1 MDAEVAQ
8 PVEQRIRNAWVV
20 RSNLILGSSFCQKA
34 GGFMSQHASFKK
46 SAASAGAS
54 QTVLKR
60 YDRIALMKK
69 RGQWKEGRSVL
80 GLPKTKPEA

>member
-1 MDAEVAQ
+1 
-8 PVEQRIRNAWVV
+8 
-20 RSNLILGSSFCQKA
+20 
-34 GGFMSQHASFKK
+34 MSQHASFKK
-46 SAASAGAS
+46 SAASAGVS